1 MRNLTLLVFVACG
14 FLVSLPVGADD
25 LIGPETAV
33 SVAVDTYVDQ
43 RLEAR
48 GIVAGAMA
56 DDATVLRRTTLDL
69 AGRIPTA
76 KEQRWYLELP
86 EAERREALVDRLMGS
101 PDFDFHLRNSLDEML
116 LPNRRNDGEFRDY
129 LLWAVTTQRP
139 WDRMF
144 RDMILARG
152 ADGPEKGATQ
162 FVASRIGNLDDM
174 TNDTAVLFFGVNV
187 SCAKCHDH
195 PLVDAWKQDHFY
207 GMQSFFSRTFAT
219 RKNVVTERPF
229 GELKFKTTAGEEKS
243 AALMFLT
250 GKTAEDKTPG
260 FSDDERKQLDEQLRK
275 MQQDE
280 NAGYVLFPDFSPRRV
295 LVDLATSDE
304 EERFLAKNIVNRT
317 WQRLMGLGLVD
328 PPDQLHEANPPSH
341 PELLQ
346 WLTRDLVAHEYDL
359 RRLIRGIVLSAAYAR
374 SSEWTVEDTPPPQST
389 YAVAATKPLTPR
401 QYAASLWV
409 AARNPDHWPAVD
421 EPDRWF
427 GLRKEL
433 ENHAGGWAGEFE
445 QPGENFQVAV
455 DEALFFSNSDRV
467 QNDLLGDGG
476 DRIVGVLKAVESE
489 DEVAE
494 RLWVNVLSRSP
505 TDEERQSAIVWL
517 RRDGADRSASIR
529 SLAWAL
535 LAGPEARFNH

>member
-1 MRNLTLLVFVACG
+1 MRNLTLLVIIACG
-14 FLVSLPVGADD
+14 FLVSPPVMADD
-25 LIGPETAV
+25 LLGPETAV
-33 SVAVDTYVDQ
+33 SVAVDTYIDQ

-48 GIVAGAMA
+48 GITAGPAA

-76 KEQRWYLELP
+76 KEQQWYFDLP
-86 EAERREALVDRLMGS
+86 AAERREALVDRLMKS

-129 LLWAVTTQRP
+129 LLWAITTQRP
-139 WDRMF
+139 WDQMF
-144 RDMILARG
+144 RDMILARQ

-162 FVASRIGNLDDM
+162 FVASRINNLDDM

-243 AALMFLT
+243 AAFMFLN
-250 GKTAEDKTPG
+250 GKTFEDKTPA

-280 NAGYVLFPDFSPRRV
+280 NAGYVLFPDFSPRRI
-295 LVDLATSDE
+295 LVDLATGDQ

-346 WLTRDLVAHEYDL
+346 WLTRDLVAHGYDL
-359 RRLIRGIVLSAAYAR
+359 RRLIRGIVLSSAYAR

-389 YAVAATKPLTPR
+389 YAVAATRPLTPR
-401 QYAASLWV
+401 QFAASLWV
-409 AARNPDHWPAVD
+409 AVRNPDQWPAAD
-421 EPDRWF
+421 EPDRWV
-427 GLRKEL
+427 GVRKDL

-455 DEALFFSNSDRV
+455 DEALFFSNSQRV
-467 QNDLLGDGG
+467 QNELLGDGG
-476 DRIVGVLKAVESE
+476 DRIIGVLKAIDSE

-494 RLWVNVLSRSP
+494 RLWANVLSRSP
-505 TDEERQSAIVWL
+505 TDEERQAAIDWL
-517 RRDGADRSASIR
+517 RRDSDDRSSSIR

>member
-1 MRNLTLLVFVACG
+1 
-14 FLVSLPVGADD
+14 
-25 LIGPETAV
+25 
-33 SVAVDTYVDQ
+33 
-43 RLEAR
+43 
-48 GIVAGAMA
+48 
-56 DDATVLRRTTLDL
+56 
-69 AGRIPTA
+69 
-76 KEQRWYLELP
+76 
-86 EAERREALVDRLMGS
+86 
-101 PDFDFHLRNSLDEML
+101 
-116 LPNRRNDGEFRDY
+116 
-129 LLWAVTTQRP
+129 
-139 WDRMF
+139 
-144 RDMILARG
+144 
-152 ADGPEKGATQ
+152 
-162 FVASRIGNLDDM
+162 M
-174 TNDTAVLFFGVNV
+174 TNDTALLFFGVNV

-229 GELKFKTTAGEEKS
+229 GELKFKTTAGDEKS
-243 AALMFLT
+243 AAFMFLS

-359 RRLIRGIVLSAAYAR
+359 RRLIRGIVLSSAYAR
-374 SSEWTVEDTPPPQST
+374 SSQWTLEDTPPPQST
-389 YAVAATKPLTPR
+389 YAVAATRPLTPR
-401 QYAASLWV
+401 QFAASLWV
-409 AARNPDHWPAVD
+409 AARNPDHWPAAD

-427 GLRKEL
+427 GLRQEL

-445 QPGENFQVAV
+445 QPGENFQIAV
-455 DEALFFSNSDRV
+455 DEALFFSNSQRV
-467 QNDLLGDGG
+467 QNELLGDGG

-494 RLWVNVLSRSP
+494 RLWVNVLSRFP
-505 TDEERQSAIVWL
+505 TDEERQSAITWL